1 MKIVFMGTPE
11 FAAPVLEKLIERGHE
26 IGFVV
31 TQPDRKGNRGAV
43 IFSPVKE
50 VAVAHGIKV
59 LQPERLKNDEEAKSA
74 IRGFAP
80 DAMIVVAYGQILKS
94 DVLIIPRYGCFN
106 VHASILP
113 ELRGASPIQH
123 AILNG
128 MDRTGV
134 TVMRMAE
141 GIDDGDIIDF
151 KTTKIGKKN
160 LTELSAELSQ
170 MGADLMAD
178 TLERIE
184 DGEVRYTP
192 QDESR
197 ATYCGMIGK
206 QDGLIDFTRTA
217 KSIECKIR
225 AFDPWPG
232 AFSDL
237 TEANGKVTRVKFW
250 SADVVDH
257 SEGDPGEITKADKT
271 GIYISTGDGTLVLKE
286 LQVPGKK
293 RVKAADYLLG
303 HDLTGAR
310 FGSKEE

>member
-141 GIDDGDIIDF
+141 GIDDGDIIDY

-257 SEGDPGEITKADKT
+257 AEGDPGEITKADKT

-293 RVKAADYLLG
+293 RVKAGDYLLG